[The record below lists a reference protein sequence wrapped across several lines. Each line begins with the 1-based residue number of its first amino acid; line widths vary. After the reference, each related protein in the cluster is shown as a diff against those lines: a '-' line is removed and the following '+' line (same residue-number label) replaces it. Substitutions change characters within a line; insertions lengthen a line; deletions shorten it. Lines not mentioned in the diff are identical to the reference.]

1 MGKKAYLEAL
11 LEQRPDAPAYVVF
24 DANAAKMRRD
34 VDGKAFGAIVLPL
47 TAQQVTFAGISGALT
62 SGRYVFVP
70 WHTVCW
76 IGRDWG
82 LPAAT
87 GLTWDK
93 RVTDRGAV
101 VETFRPDMSGPFT
114 RGQA

>member
-24 DANAAKMRRD
+24 DAVAAKMRRD
-34 VDGKAFGAIVLPL
+34 VQGLSFGAIVLPL
-47 TAQQVTFAGISGALT
+47 EAQQVTFAGISGSLP
-62 SGRYVFVP
+62 SGKYVFVP

-82 LPAAT
+82 SPAAT

-93 RVTDRGAV
+93 RITDRGVRIQAH
-101 VETFRPDMSGPFT
+101 RPELSGPFT